1 MSKSSSSQFQRCK
14 NCVKRTPDAKDI
26 AFWSL
31 APTGKIF
38 AEVPRGTPSSC
49 HVVVKKCILMTWH
62 ENVSWWCGMMIWHA
76 DMAWWCGM
84 MTWHVDVAWWHGM
97 VTWHDEVA
105 WWLAYMHLC
114 VKWVLGHSCIYSW
127 EIVKWLIFEVSGKI
141 THMLL
146 IYFIP
151 WIVMKLMHGYNQKQT
166 CHICKEVVTSW
177 FMVEK
182 PTCYLKK
189 GFCYVMDYCWI
200 L

>member
-1 MSKSSSSQFQRCK
+1 MTHGIHT
-14 NCVKRTPDAKDI
+14 VRTNHKV
-26 AFWSL
+26 
-31 APTGKIF
+31 T
-38 AEVPRGTPSSC
+38 
-49 HVVVKKCILMTWH
+49 
-62 ENVSWWCGMMIWHA
+62 
-76 DMAWWCGM
+76 CGM
-84 MTWHVDVAWWHGM
+84 MTWHATWHADVAWWHGMLIWHDDMAWWCVMLTWHDDVAWWHGMLMWHDDMAWWCGM

-105 WWLAYMHLC
+105 WWLACMHLC
-114 VKWVLGHSCIYSW
+114 LKWVLGHSCIYSW

-141 THMLL
+141 THILL

-151 WIVMKLMHGYNQKQT
+151 WVVMKLMHGCNQKQT